1 MENPNGRTRPF
12 GLIGSLLAFALSAV
26 LGIGFILLVNKTH
39 DLFSNAAFEQG
50 IPNLVASLGWEEQTL
65 VGTWEGRWHDEP
77 ALKVMVD
84 RSGDQLS
91 GRVIF
96 QPIGRTQSGAKIN
109 GTPVSVPFKDARF
122 DGKTLRFRLDD
133 ERAAQAWRAAG
144 VEMTLTSAN
153 HAALKLA
160 GCLNTEDSREGFEEV
175 VLIKTA

>member
-1 MENPNGRTRPF
+1 MENPNGRSRPF

-26 LGIGFILLVNKTH
+26 LGIAFVLLVNKTH
-39 DLFSNAAFEQG
+39 DLFSSSVFERG
-50 IPNLVASLGWEEQTL
+50 IPQLVASLGWEDQNL

-77 ALKVMVD
+77 VLKVMVD

-91 GRVIF
+91 GKVIF
-96 QPIGRTQSGAKIN
+96 QPIGITQAGARIN
-109 GTPVSVPFKDARF
+109 GAPVSVPFKDARF

-153 HAALKLA
+153 QAALKLA
-160 GCLNTEDSREGFEEV
+160 GCFNAEDTREGFGEV